1 MACESL
7 PAQRDGKFTVGLTQ
21 ILFTGHFWPFNG
33 NADLLWRSV
42 SKVSMELFELYLYY
56 FPPKNVHTLLIFWWA
71 FVIVF
76 LSFYTRQYERHTF
89 VLSVLLAWG
98 LTTCYC
104 ACFNWTNDPLNLQL
118 FRYMRLYG
126 RKFSKEDHVLFIK
139 LLYELV
145 MIPKLEISMMQGLA
159 RLLINLL
166 K

>member
-1 MACESL
+1 M
-7 PAQRDGKFTVGLTQ
+7 
-21 ILFTGHFWPFNG
+21 
-33 NADLLWRSV
+33 
-42 SKVSMELFELYLYY
+42 Y
-56 FPPKNVHTLLIFWWA
+56 F
-71 FVIVF
+71 
-76 LSFYTRQYERHTF
+76 
-89 VLSVLLAWG
+89 
-98 LTTCYC
+98 
-104 ACFNWTNDPLNLQL
+104 L